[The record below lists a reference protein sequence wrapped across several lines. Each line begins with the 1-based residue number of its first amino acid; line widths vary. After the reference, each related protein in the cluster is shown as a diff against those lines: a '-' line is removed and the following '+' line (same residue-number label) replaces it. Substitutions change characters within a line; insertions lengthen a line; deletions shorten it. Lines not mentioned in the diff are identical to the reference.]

1 MPRTVRF
8 TAPRR
13 VDVAAFDLDKPTPG
27 HVRVQTLS
35 SGISAG
41 TEMTA
46 YRGTNPYLTSTW
58 DPVQRLFT
66 DAHPERPSYPLSGW
80 GYSEVGRVVEV
91 VPAVGSTAAPAAA
104 ADKAGGSASGTGA
117 SGVSGAGQGDH
128 GGDRADVAVGDLVW
142 GIWGHRSEAVLPAAA
157 LRGHRLP
164 QAMDPE
170 VGCFVRVGAI
180 ALNAVLAAD
189 AGLGDTVAVLG
200 QGVIGLL
207 ATRFA
212 VLSGAR
218 VIAVESLPT
227 RRERARAFG
236 ATHALAPGADT
247 AAAVR
252 ELTHGRG
259 ADVAIDL
266 SGAYP
271 ALHEAT
277 RLVGADGRVV
287 AAGFYQG
294 EATGLRLGEEF
305 HHNRI
310 EVIASQ
316 IGAVPLRKRARW
328 DVPRLQDTVLDLFAT
343 GRVDAGS
350 LISHRFDVE
359 DAPAAYELL
368 DTHAAEALQVLLD
381 FPASAV
387 PREGE
392 RA

>member
-8 TAPRR
+8 TAPRT
-13 VDVAAFDLDKPTPG
+13 VDVAAFDAAAVGPG
-27 HVRVQTLS
+27 EVRVATTS

-41 TEMTA
+41 TELTA

-66 DAHPERPSYPLSGW
+66 GAHPEQPSYPLVGW

-91 VPAVGSTAAPAAA
+91 
-104 ADKAGGSASGTGA
+104 
-117 SGVSGAGQGDH
+117 GAGVGTEP
-128 GGDRADVAVGDLVW
+128 GDVAAGDVVW

-164 QAMDPE
+164 EGLDP
-170 VGCFVRVGAI
+170 VAGCFVRVGAI

-189 AGLGDTVAVLG
+189 AGLGDTVVVLG

-212 VLSGAR
+212 ALSGAR
-218 VIAVESLPT
+218 VLAVEGVPA
-227 RRERARAFG
+227 RRERARALG
-236 ATHALAPGADT
+236 AAEVLDPGPDA

-252 ELTHGRG
+252 ALTRGRG
-259 ADVAIDL
+259 ADMAIDL

-294 EATGLRLGEEF
+294 GAADLRLGEEF
-305 HHNRI
+305 HHNRV
-310 EVIASQ
+310 EVVASQ

-328 DVPRLQDTVLDLFAT
+328 DVARLQETVVDLLA
-343 GRVDAGS
+343 AGQPDVGA
-350 LISHRFDVE
+350 LVSHRFDVA

-368 DTHAAEALQVLLD
+368 DTRPGEALQVVLD
-381 FPASAV
+381 FPENSA
-387 PREGE
+387 PQDTGG
-392 RA
+392 AL